1 MRDIA
6 VTLAVFATLPFILKR
21 PYIGVLVWA
30 WLSLMNPHRLAYG
43 FALTMPF
50 AQIVA
55 IVTLIGLFS
64 SGEPKRFPWSRE
76 VIVLIFFI
84 AWMIL
89 TTQFAVNPVAAGE
102 HLEKVLKV
110 QFMTFVM
117 LLLINDRLKLELM
130 VWVIVASLGIYGLKG
145 GLFTIAKGGVYHV
158 MGPSGTFIGGNNELG
173 LAMLMAVPL
182 MRYLQLQTPHKW
194 LRLGLGAL
202 MALTIVAILGTQ
214 SRGAL
219 VGLIVVALMLT
230 WKSRK
235 PFITVLFL
243 ALVLPPAYQFMP
255 ESWHQRMGTIQT
267 YEEDGSAMGR
277 INAWHMAANMALE
290 RPLGGGFESFTPK
303 MFALY
308 APLGDDVHDA
318 HSIYFEVLGEHGY
331 VGLVLFLLLW
341 FFTWRSCTQA
351 IRLVKRNQGEQWI
364 ADLSRM
370 IQVSYAA
377 YATGGAFLGLAYYDL
392 PYMLMAM
399 AVVLRVLAGQPTD
412 ILAETAPK
420 PDDTRMP
427 RSHGP
432 KVFASTKK
440 VE

>member
-1 MRDIA
+1 MRDLA

-21 PYIGVLVWA
+21 PYIGALVWA

-43 FALTMPF
+43 FAMTMPF

-55 IVTLIGLFS
+55 IVTLVGVFS
-64 SGEPKRFPWSRE
+64 SSEQKRFPWSRE

-89 TTQFAVNPVAAGE
+89 TTQFAVVPGAAE
-102 HLEKVLKV
+102 AHLEKVLKV

-158 MGPSGTFIGGNNELG
+158 MGPSGTFIGGNNEIG
-173 LAMLMAVPL
+173 LAMLMVVPL
-182 MRYLQLQTPHKW
+182 MRYLQLQAKQKW
-194 LRLGLGAL
+194 LRIGLGVL
-202 MALTIVAILGTQ
+202 MALTIVAVFGTQ

-219 VGLIVVALMLT
+219 VALIVVTLMLT
-230 WKSRK
+230 LKSRK
-235 PFITVLFL
+235 PVLTLLFL
-243 ALVLPPAYQFMP
+243 AMVLPPVYYFMP

-277 INAWHMAANMALE
+277 INAWHMAANMAAD
-290 RPLGGGFESFTPK
+290 RPFGGGFESFTPK

-308 APLGDDVHDA
+308 APVRDQVHDA

-331 VGLVLFLLLW
+331 VGLALFLLLGV
-341 FFTWRSCTQA
+341 FTWRTCSQS
-351 IRLVKRNQGEQWI
+351 IKLVKRNQGEQWI

-399 AVVLRVLAGQPTD
+399 AIALRVLA
-412 ILAETAPK
+412 EKSTATTPEA
-420 PDDTRMP
+420 TQAQESVVVA
-427 RSHGP
+427 RSDGP